1 MKSHNRVPE
10 QRDSHNCYCIY
21 ETKEVNW
28 DNLEKMLEE
37 SKIEGGEIMI
47 TFAQQLRNEGKEIGV
62 EQERQIVEQERQ
74 QYKQELQ
81 KLKQE
86 KQKSARELVN
96 QGVNLDIVAGAIG
109 IPVEDLKKM
118 L

>member
-1 MKSHNRVPE
+1 
-10 QRDSHNCYCIY
+10 
-21 ETKEVNW
+21 
-28 DNLEKMLEE
+28 
-37 SKIEGGEIMI
+37 MI

-62 EQERQIVEQERQ
+62 EQERKRFEQERKQ
-74 QYKQELQ
+74 HKQELQ

-86 KQKSARELVN
+86 KQKSAMSLIN
-96 QGVNLDIVAGAIG
+96 QGVNLDIVAGATG